1 MDYYNVHLLI
11 LLNLYIL
18 LMNVLI
24 LIMVSILRFL
34 YLIYL
39 YYILYFLEMLIV
51 LLFLLP
57 NLLLYSLLKDVF
69 FYYHLYPEVID
80 NELIFLCIN

>member
-18 LMNVLI
+18 LKNVLI
-24 LIMVSILRFL
+24 LIMVSILKFL

-57 NLLLYSLLKDVF
+57 NLLLYSLLKDAF

-80 NELIFLCIN
+80 NVLIFLCIN